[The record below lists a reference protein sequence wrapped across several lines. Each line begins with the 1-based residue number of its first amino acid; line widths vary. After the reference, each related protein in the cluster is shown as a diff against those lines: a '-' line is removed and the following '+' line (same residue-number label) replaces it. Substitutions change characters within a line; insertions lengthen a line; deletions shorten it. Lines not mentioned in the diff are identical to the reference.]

1 MYTSEKIY
9 NEWLNPSWQT
19 GGFVTGSLP
28 RVRQSYQRELLGST
42 VKGGESCPG
51 FRSKIRLN
59 QSATTDR
66 YVVFHNHKCNPAFN
80 LVAIPA
86 KTPDGNGWKYG
97 YVCYGGYTPC
107 DFGTKLSLPV
117 KPTSAEMSTFESDLA
132 EKFQAKAREMVAPL
146 QGGAFLGEL
155 PETIALF
162 ASPVRTMFRKIMS
175 YYRKVYRY
183 IKRIKKRKM
192 SREEKHKAV
201 LEYIESAYLMLT
213 FAILPLIGDANTI
226 ANALVQYNQKVVRD
240 FNVRLSRLYNHDN
253 SSRLNGAY
261 ITTKVT
267 KVRGQVVACL
277 SANATL
283 PPATKERLQE
293 MLAFDSRGLIRD
305 FVPTLWELIPFSFV
319 VDYFSNIGAVVTS
332 KYGDI
337 PQVAWAS
344 TTISTIQYR
353 RANIRPPSVSAPSG
367 NWVAVGAPI
376 ILQSPGLAE
385 HEAKT
390 IDRSATLPQVSLQ
403 LDLELS
409 VKQWINVAALSAIA
423 SRVGKLLKNL

>member
-9 NEWLNPSWQT
+9 NEWLNPYWSS
-19 GGFVTGSLP
+19 GGFVAGKLP
-28 RVRQSYQRELLGST
+28 SVSQSYQRELLGT
-42 VKGGESCPG
+42 AVKGGESCPG
-51 FRSKIRLN
+51 FRGKIRLN

-80 LVAIPA
+80 LTAIPA
-86 KTPDGNGWKYG
+86 KTPSGSGWIYG
-97 YVCYGGYTPC
+97 YICYGGYTPC
-107 DFGTKLSLPV
+107 DFGTKLSLPA

-132 EKFQAKAREMVAPL
+132 ERFQAKAREMVSPL

-162 ASPVRTMFRKIMS
+162 TSPVKAIFRKIMA

-183 IKRIKKRKM
+183 AKRIK
-192 SREEKHKAV
+192 SRRQTRAEKHKAV

-213 FAILPLIGDANTI
+213 FAILPLLGDVNTI
-226 ANALVQYNQKVVRD
+226 ANALVLYNQKVVRN

-253 SSRLNGAY
+253 SSRLNGRY

-283 PPATKERLQE
+283 PPATKGRLRE

-319 VDYFSNIGAVVTS
+319 IDYFSNIGAVVTS
-332 KYGDI
+332 KFGDI

-367 NWVAVGAPI
+367 NWVATGAPI
-376 ILQSPGLAE
+376 VLSSPGLAE

-390 IDRSATLPQVSLQ
+390 IDRSVTLPQVSLQ

-409 VKQWINVAALSAIA
+409 IKQWINVAALSAIA
-423 SRVGKLLKNL
+423 SRVGKLLRNL